1 MSYLIVAIIA
11 LARMR
16 LIRGY
21 RVERYSHHLA
31 VNRRE
36 GVWSPVRSTRDLMP
50 EELEALRREGFD
62 FRHALHHPLLQ
73 VNSVIGGMAK
83 LWAILVEVPPAE
95 TKRRNVVFR
104 FFIVCIAYMTF

>member
-1 MSYLIVAIIA
+1 MSCLIVAIIA

-31 VNRRE
+31 VHRRE

-50 EELEALRREGFD
+50 EELEALHREGFD
-62 FRHALHHPLLQ
+62 FRHALHRPLLQ
-73 VNSVIGGMAK
+73 VNSIIQGDG
-83 LWAILVEVPPAE
+83 EVVGHSRGS
-95 TKRRNVVFR
+95 TSS
-104 FFIVCIAYMTF
+104 